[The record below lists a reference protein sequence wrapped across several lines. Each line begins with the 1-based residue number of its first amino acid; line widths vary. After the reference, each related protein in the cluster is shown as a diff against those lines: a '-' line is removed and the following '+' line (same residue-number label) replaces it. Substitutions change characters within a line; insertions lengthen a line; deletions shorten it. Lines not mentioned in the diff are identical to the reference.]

1 MASEVAAVTKQEH
14 ESGEQ
19 TRAGR
24 TYVPD
29 VDITESG
36 EALRVWAD
44 LPGVDE
50 NSVEVRLDQGL
61 LSIEGRVSLEGYE
74 DLRPVYTEYNV
85 GNFVRRFR
93 IRPVYTEY
101 NVGNFVRRFRIPN
114 TVDTAKIQGKMSN
127 GVLELTIPKSEA
139 ARPRRIEVLPA

>member
-14 ESGEQ
+14 ENGEQ

-93 IRPVYTEY
+93 I
-101 NVGNFVRRFRIPN
+101 PN